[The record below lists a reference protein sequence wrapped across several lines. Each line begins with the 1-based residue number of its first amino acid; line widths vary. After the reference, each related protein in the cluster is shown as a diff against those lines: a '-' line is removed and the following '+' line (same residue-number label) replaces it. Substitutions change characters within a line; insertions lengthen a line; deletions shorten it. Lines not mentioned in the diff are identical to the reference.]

1 MKTLLNVLTFVT
13 AVTLVA
19 GVTAAMADPQASDEA
34 ANYASTH
41 QARAAS
47 GPYASARVGGN
58 STVYVPST
66 TDVQAMGSR

>member
-1 MKTLLNVLTFVT
+1 MKTLINVLTFVT
-13 AVTLVA
+13 AITLVA

-34 ANYASTH
+34 AHFAS

-66 TDVQAMGSR
+66 TDFQATGTR